1 MAPEKRMSLRVTK
14 TNTSQGV
21 TWPERPISET
31 VYRVV
36 ESRDAREGHVPVA
49 GGVTAFGRT
58 YQVRVVTR
66 PESGAGRR

>member
-1 MAPEKRMSLRVTK
+1 MSLRLTK
-14 TNTSQGV
+14 TSTSQGV
-21 TWPERPISET
+21 TWPERPISGT

-36 ESRDAREGHVPVA
+36 ENRDAREGHVPVA

-58 YQVRVVTR
+58 YQVRVVTQ